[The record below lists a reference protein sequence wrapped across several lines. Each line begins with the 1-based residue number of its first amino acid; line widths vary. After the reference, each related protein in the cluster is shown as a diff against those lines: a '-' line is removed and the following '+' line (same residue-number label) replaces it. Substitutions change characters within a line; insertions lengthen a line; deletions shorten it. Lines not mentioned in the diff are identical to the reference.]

1 MNVLIPIIFFVTE
14 FLLITLSFKFVLT
27 KKPHVLGDAIEKKD
41 KTVAENASQDQ
52 YKNGGI
58 AVTDVIQNTDNE
70 KTTFSKILD
79 LFLNKE
85 HSWLISAILFALLA
99 IIAGIAVNVFSV
111 SLINAVKIFVAY
123 SGLSVFF
130 LTDAKFYI
138 IPNKILI
145 IMIAV
150 RLLLLPMEYLVDSEN
165 FVNILIDCAI
175 GAVGCFVI
183 LAIISLLSKGGIGM
197 GDVKLFT
204 TLGLV
209 TGLYCTFNTLLYGLV
224 ICALFS
230 LLLMVSKRK
239 KAKDKVPFAP
249 FIFVGFLV
257 TLILGSF

>member
-1 MNVLIPIIFFVTE
+1 MNILIPIIFFIAE
-14 FLLITLSFKFVLT
+14 FLLITLTYKFILT
-27 KKPHVLGDAIEKKD
+27 KEPVVSKKATENKD
-41 KTVAENASQDQ
+41 KFTDENVSKDIKDSITVTENA
-52 YKNGGI
+52 I
-58 AVTDVIQNTDNE
+58 NTDSRE
-70 KTTFSKILD
+70 TIIGKISD
-79 LFLNKE
+79 LLLIQKY
-85 HSWLISAILFALLA
+85 SWLISAILFSVLSV
-99 IIAGIAVNVFSV
+99 IAGVAVNVFSV
-111 SLINAVKIFVAY
+111 SVINAVKIFSVY
-123 SGLSVFF
+123 SGLSIFF
-130 LTDAKFYI
+130 LTDSKFYI
-138 IPNKILI
+138 IPNKILL
-145 IMIAV
+145 IMVAI
-150 RLLLLPMEYLVDSEN
+150 RLFLLPVEYFVYPEN
-165 FVNILIDCAI
+165 FVNVLIDCAI